1 MERPT
6 DADNLFEDVYIYGR
20 LNYDFNN
27 DDITVKSINVTSPSV
42 FTGDVTF
49 SGDITLDEITCR
61 NANVTGVATV
71 TSALYVNC
79 LLYTS
84 PSPRDS

>member
-27 DDITVKSINVTSPSV
+27 DV
-42 FTGDVTF
+42 F
-49 SGDITLDEITCR
+49 I
-61 NANVTGVATV
+61 
-71 TSALYVNC
+71 
-79 LLYTS
+79 
-84 PSPRDS
+84 